1 MLGGLGYLTICGAR
15 GDKMRT
21 ITNEQLMARGGR
33 LGQVATLIG
42 LVMVFG
48 ALIASFAQYRMM
60 AIILVALGVVMY
72 TLGGRGQQQ
81 AMRGPQRIQRLT
93 GALGEF
99 DDRYRLYNHVL
110 PVDHAL
116 LTPHGIFV
124 LIVSGVDGRIRCF
137 KDKWVRDM
145 SLRRGLRFFTEE
157 SLGNPTKETQK
168 GVERLQKYIEEEAPD
183 INTEVQGVVV
193 FVNPEARLEVTTA
206 SVPVMPLRRL
216 KGHIRR
222 ASARGE
228 MSPEMLGALTK
239 LFEEAPRI

>member
-1 MLGGLGYLTICGAR
+1 
-15 GDKMRT
+15 MRT
-21 ITNEQLMARGGR
+21 ITNEKMMARGGR
-33 LGQVATLIG
+33 LGQVATFIG

-48 ALIASFAQYRMM
+48 ALIASFAQYRVM

-81 AMRGPQRIQRLT
+81 ATRVPQRIERLT
-93 GALGEF
+93 GALREF

-124 LIVSGVDGRIRCF
+124 LIVNGVDGRIRCF
-137 KDKWVRDM
+137 KDNWVRDM
-145 SLRRGLRFFTEE
+145 SLRRALRFFTEE

-168 GVERLQKYIEEEAPD
+168 GVARLQKYVEEQAPD
-183 INTEVQGVVV
+183 INAEVQGVVV

-216 KGHIRR
+216 KGHIRK
-222 ASARGE
+222 ASSRGD
-228 MSPEMLGALTK
+228 MSPETLGALTK
-239 LFEEAPRI
+239 LFDEAPRI